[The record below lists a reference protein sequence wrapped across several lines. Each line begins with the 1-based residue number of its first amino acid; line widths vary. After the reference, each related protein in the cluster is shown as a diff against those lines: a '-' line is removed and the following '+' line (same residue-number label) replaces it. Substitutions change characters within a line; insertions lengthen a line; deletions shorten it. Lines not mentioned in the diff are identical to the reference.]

1 MDPEQLIGS
10 ILRGALGARRKRH
23 RSTLGFLLGGRRSSW
38 LNASTVMAAAG
49 VAWGLYET
57 MSRGETV
64 TAAADTPRAAAS
76 APPAGVP
83 PIPPVPQAAAAET
96 PDVHAPEGLPAA
108 VLRVIRLTI
117 SAARAD
123 GALSPSEEAA
133 IVQHAK
139 TVGAEALVTEE
150 LRQPTPLA
158 DIVAGT
164 EPAQRSDLYTLAYA
178 IVRADQEV
186 SGAERIYL
194 AQLAHQLGLEPAD
207 VAALESSAAERI
219 AQEGA

>member
-1 MDPEQLIGS
+1 LIGS

-23 RSTLGFLLGGRRSSW
+23 RNTLGFLLGGRRGSW

-57 MSRGETV
+57 MSHKDTV
-64 TAAADTPRAAAS
+64 AS
-76 APPAGVP
+76 APHAPRTATSAPPVDVP
-83 PIPPVPQAAAAET
+83 PIPPVPQGTAT
-96 PDVHAPEGLPAA
+96 GNTDVRTSQGVPAA

-133 IVQHAK
+133 ILQHAK
-139 TVGAEALVTEE
+139 AVGAEALVTEE
-150 LRQPTPLA
+150 LRRPTPLA
-158 DIVAGT
+158 DIVAGI

-178 IVRADQEV
+178 IVRADQDV

-219 AQEGA
+219 AEQGA

>member
-1 MDPEQLIGS
+1 MDPEQVIGS
-10 ILRGALGARRKRH
+10 IVRGALGARRKRH
-23 RSTLGFLLGGRRSSW
+23 RNTLGFLLGGRRSGW

-57 MSRGETV
+57 MSQGDTV
-64 TAAADTPRAAAS
+64 TAAPETVRGAAS
-76 APPAGVP
+76 APPLEVP
-83 PIPPVPQAAAAET
+83 PIPPVPQAKTLES
-96 PDVHAPEGLPAA
+96 DVRASEGVPPA

-123 GALSPSEEAA
+123 GTLSPSEEAA
-133 IVQHAK
+133 ILQHAK
-139 TVGAEALVTEE
+139 TVRAEALVAEE

-158 DIVAGT
+158 DIVAGLET
-164 EPAQRSDLYTLAYA
+164 AQRSDLYTLAYA
-178 IVRADQEV
+178 IVRADQDV

-194 AQLAHQLGLEPAD
+194 AQLAHQLGLEPAE
-207 VAALESSAAERI
+207 VSALESSAAGRI